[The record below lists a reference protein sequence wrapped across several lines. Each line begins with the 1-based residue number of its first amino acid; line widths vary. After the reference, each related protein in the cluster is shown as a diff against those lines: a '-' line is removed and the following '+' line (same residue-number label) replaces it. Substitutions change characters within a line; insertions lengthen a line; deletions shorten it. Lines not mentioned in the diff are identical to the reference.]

1 MSPQMPV
8 LANNLAWVTAF
19 GPAPNLEKA
28 LATIEPVVRNW
39 PDDPRFRG
47 TRGQILAS
55 LGRWKDALPDLQA
68 ALNSYGD
75 RPDLNRALAEAYDHL
90 DAPGIAAEHRLR
102 AEAAEKKART
112 PGAVPGPP
120 GFRVPN

>member
-1 MSPQMPV
+1 MSPQTPI

-19 GPAPNLEKA
+19 GPSPNLEKA
-28 LATIEPVVRNW
+28 LATIEPVVRSW

-55 LGRWKDALPDLQA
+55 LGRWKEALPDLQA
-68 ALNSYGD
+68 ALKAYGD
-75 RPDLNRALAEAYDHL
+75 RPDLNLALATTYDHL

-102 AEAAEKKART
+102 AEAGEKRART
-112 PGAVPGPP
+112 GGADPGPP
-120 GFRVPN
+120 GFRVRN